1 MTLGTSRAWAALQW
15 FDGPSRAVTPSWADY
30 LLHSASGTVPFRGTH
45 DGFVCSLRNGAGSTV
60 ESADGADGVWGTVG
74 GWVVY
79 GVVFT
84 CVGVISTVSSGTD
97 LGNLQ

>member
-1 MTLGTSRAWAALQW
+1 M
-15 FDGPSRAVTPSWADY
+15 
-30 LLHSASGTVPFRGTH
+30 
-45 DGFVCSLRNGAGSTV
+45 